1 MTEWPEEPLT
11 EAERRALH
19 ALHED
24 LLPPPALE
32 DRVILELKNRGL
44 LRARPA
50 GSRWPWRAAVALA
63 ASLAIF
69 LSGVYLGTRA
79 TSPAPRPKGA
89 QFVFFLVEGE
99 SFRAPLPDEEEDRI
113 AEYRNWAHRLRDSG
127 IRLSGEKL
135 KDGEEILGSSPSKRL
150 PAGAQVADGDVG
162 SLGGYFIV
170 EAKNLE
176 HAREIAST
184 CPHLRHGGRLIIRQ
198 IDPV

>member
-1 MTEWPEEPLT
+1 MTEWPEETLS
-11 EAERRALH
+11 EAERRALQ

-32 DRVILELKNRGL
+32 DRVILELKSQGL
-44 LRARPA
+44 LRAQHA
-50 GSRWPWRAAVALA
+50 GWRWPRRAALALA
-63 ASLAIF
+63 ASLAVF
-69 LSGVYLGTRA
+69 LGGVYFGTRA
-79 TSPAPRPKGA
+79 TSPAPRSAGA

-99 SFRAPLPDEEEDRI
+99 SFRAPLPGEEKDRI
-113 AEYRNWAHRLRDSG
+113 AEYRNWAHRLGDSG

-135 KDGEEILGSSPSKRL
+135 KDGEEILRASPSGVL
-150 PAGAQVADGDVG
+150 SAGAEAKDGVG

-176 HAREIAST
+176 QARKIAST
-184 CPHLRHGGRLIIRQ
+184 CPHLLHGGRLIIRQ